1 MINSIHAATCSGM
14 ANSLWWLM
22 LADFTDMYCY
32 TTDITKSVL
41 LYYFCDK
48 TIQMFLFCGMPNK
61 HDMVSKQTL

>member
-1 MINSIHAATCSGM
+1 
-14 ANSLWWLM
+14 M